1 MREDTEMA
9 GVGEPVD
16 LTGIGAE
23 GGVPRHL
30 PDAELDA
37 LYASDASN
45 DDDAAEET
53 GLDEVDPEALVDEVD
68 PDALVDEVDP
78 DALVDEVD
86 MDEAEA
92 DPVAEAEA
100 AAVAAARQREEDLRL
115 VEAILFAA
123 PEPIGIGAFRKRLA
137 EDTDIVG
144 LLHELTDRYQARGVH
159 VVKIGDKWAMRTA
172 PDLAPRLKF
181 ETQVPR
187 KLSRAAVETMA
198 IIAYHQPV
206 TRAEI
211 EEIRGVALSKGTLEG
226 LMEQGW
232 IKPGRRREVPGRP
245 GTWVT
250 TEMFL
255 SHFGLE
261 RVEELPGM
269 AELRAAGLLDPRP
282 VAVPLSARER
292 EEGAEERPEMGE
304 GDAIEALTEE
314 TLTNEMRAEEEAERA
329 AKEAEE
335 ADRDDGEADE
345 DQETAAERV
354 DDLVEGAIERK

>member
-1 MREDTEMA
+1 MREDTEIA
-9 GVGEPVD
+9 GAAEPID
-16 LTGIGAE
+16 LTGIDGAGGVSRHVADATIDGAE
-23 GGVPRHL
+23 DGRL
-30 PDAELDA
+30 AA
-37 LYASDASN
+37 AFASDASN
-45 DDDAAEET
+45 DDDEAE
-53 GLDEVDPEALVDEVD
+53 DEVAEGGEEPEPEAEL
-68 PDALVDEVDP
+68 
-78 DALVDEVD
+78 DEVD
-86 MDEAEA
+86 MDEAES
-92 DPVAEAEA
+92 DPIAEAEA
-100 AAVAAARQREEDLRL
+100 AAEAAARQREEDLRL

-123 PEPIGIGAFRKRLA
+123 PEPVGIGAFRKRLA
-137 EDTDIVG
+137 EDTDVMA
-144 LLHELTDRYQARGVH
+144 LLHELTDRYQSRGVH
-159 VVKIGDKWAMRTA
+159 VVKIGDKWALRTA

-181 ETQVPR
+181 ETNVPR

-245 GTWVT
+245 GTWMT

-269 AELRAAGLLDPRP
+269 AELRAAGLLDARP
-282 VAVPLSARER
+282 VAVPLSPRER
-292 EEGAEERPEMGE
+292 EEGAGDDREMSSE
-304 GDAIEALTEE
+304 DAVEALTEE

-329 AKEAEE
+329 ARAEAE
-335 ADRDDGEADE
+335 ADDLPPDSDE
-345 DQETAAERV
+345 EETSAERV
-354 DDLVEGAIERK
+354 DHLVEGAIERK

>member
-1 MREDTEMA
+1 MREDTEIA
-9 GVGEPVD
+9 GAAEPID
-16 LTGIGAE
+16 LTGIDGA
-23 GGVPRHL
+23 GGVSRHV
-30 PDAELDA
+30 PDAEENGRMA
-37 LYASDASN
+37 AVYASDASN
-45 DDDAAEET
+45 DDDEVEDEVAEGGEEPEPEAE
-53 GLDEVDPEALVDEVD
+53 LDEVDPDSI
-68 PDALVDEVDP
+68 
-78 DALVDEVD
+78 VDEVD

-92 DPVAEAEA
+92 DPAVEAEA
-100 AAVAAARQREEDLRL
+100 AAQAAARQREEDLRL

-123 PEPIGIGAFRKRLA
+123 PEPVGIGAFRKRLA
-137 EDTDIVG
+137 EDTDVMA
-144 LLHELTDRYQARGVH
+144 LLHELTDRYQSRGVH
-159 VVKIGDKWAMRTA
+159 VVKIGDKWALRTA

-245 GTWVT
+245 GTWMT

-269 AELRAAGLLDPRP
+269 AELRAAGLLDARP
-282 VAVPLSARER
+282 VAVPLSPRER
-292 EEGAEERPEMGE
+292 EEGAGDDREMSSE
-304 GDAIEALTEE
+304 DAVEALTEE

-329 AKEAEE
+329 ARAEAEAEAEE
-335 ADRDDGEADE
+335 ESPPDADE
-345 DQETAAERV
+345 EETSAERV
-354 DDLVEGAIERK
+354 DHLVEGAIERK

>member
-1 MREDTEMA
+1 MREDTEIA
-9 GVGEPVD
+9 GAAEPIE
-16 LTGIGAE
+16 LTGIE
-23 GGVPRHL
+23 GGAARHVA
-30 PDAELDA
+30 DATIDG

-45 DDDAAEET
+45 DDAVAEGGEET
-53 GLDEVDPEALVDEVD
+53 PEAEL
-68 PDALVDEVDP
+68 
-78 DALVDEVD
+78 DEVD

-92 DPVAEAEA
+92 DPAAEAEA
-100 AAVAAARQREEDLRL
+100 AAEATARQREEDLRL

-123 PEPIGIGAFRKRLA
+123 PEPVGIGAFRKRLA
-137 EDTDIVG
+137 EDTDVMA
-144 LLHELTDRYQARGVH
+144 LLHELTDRYQARGVN
-159 VVKIGDKWAMRTA
+159 VVKIGDKWALRTA

-181 ETQVPR
+181 ETNVPR

-206 TRAEI
+206 TRAEV

-245 GTWVT
+245 GTWMT

-269 AELRAAGLLDPRP
+269 AELRAAGLLDARP
-282 VAVPLSARER
+282 VAVPLSPRER
-292 EEGAEERPEMGE
+292 EEGAGDDREMSSE
-304 GDAIEALTEE
+304 DAVEALTEE
-314 TLTNEMRAEEEAERA
+314 TLTNEMRAEEAAERA
-329 AKEAEE
+329 AKEAADAE
-335 ADRDDGEADE
+335 AEGDAESADDLPPDADE
-345 DQETAAERV
+345 EETAAERV
-354 DDLVEGAIERK
+354 DHLVEGAIERK

>member
-1 MREDTEMA
+1 MDRFS
-9 GVGEPVD
+9 
-16 LTGIGAE
+16 E
-23 GGVPRHL
+23 GGATMRDDTDTPRTSEPIDL
-30 PDAELDA
+30 AGEIAGLAAMGGMATAESCRLEPREPA
-37 LYASDASN
+37 RYADN
-45 DDDAAEET
+45 DTGEAEET
-53 GLDEVDPEALVDEVD
+53 AAEFAADGEDEAGSAEADASDVGQGGADKVDANE
-68 PDALVDEVDP
+68 
-78 DALVDEVD
+78 VDEVD

-92 DPVAEAEA
+92 EPVADAEA
-100 AAVAAARQREEDLRL
+100 AAADAARQREEDLRL

-123 PEPIGIGAFRKRLA
+123 TEPVTVTAIRRRLGEEA
-137 EDTDIVG
+137 DVMG
-144 LLHELTDRYQARGVH
+144 LLHELTERYSTRGVH
-159 VVKIGDKWAMRTA
+159 VVKVGDKWAIRTA
-172 PDLAPRLKF
+172 PDLAQRLKF

-245 GTWVT
+245 GTWIT

-261 RVEELPGM
+261 RLEDLPGIG
-269 AELRAAGLLDPRP
+269 ELRAAGLLDARP

-292 EEGAEERPEMGE
+292 EEGEADDRPEMS
-304 GDAIEALTEE
+304 
-314 TLTNEMRAEEEAERA
+314 EEEVRDALSTTPDP
-329 AKEAEE
+329 EAE
-335 ADRDDGEADE
+335 DE
-345 DQETAAERV
+345 DTAAERV
-354 DDLVEGAIERK
+354 DHLVEDAMERK